1 MKLELTLAARYAIAA
16 AGYNPDYGARP
27 LRRVIQSEVQD
38 PLSEALLEDRFVS
51 GDTIQVD
58 FIPSTPAELA
68 AQTTDSEHMSGSRN
82 PFDSTNG
89 TNGTEAAKG
98 SYEFTAIAHR
108 EQVEEEPEDSET
120 TEALEALLQ

>member
-1 MKLELTLAARYAIAA
+1 MPLPMPATTR
-16 AGYNPDYGARP
+16 DYGARP

-38 PLSEALLEDRFVS
+38 PLSEALLEGRFVS

-68 AQTTDSEHMSGSRN
+68 AQTAASDHLSGSRN

-89 TNGTEAAKG
+89 SNGEDAPKG
-98 SYEFTAIAHR
+98 YYEFTAIAHR
-108 EQVEEEPEDSET
+108 EQEEEEEPEDSET